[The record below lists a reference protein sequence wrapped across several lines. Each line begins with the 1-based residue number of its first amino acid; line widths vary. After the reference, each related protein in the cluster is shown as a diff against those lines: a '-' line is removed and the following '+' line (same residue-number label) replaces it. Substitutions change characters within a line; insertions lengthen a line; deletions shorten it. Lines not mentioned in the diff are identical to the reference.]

1 MRRFAALPWG
11 RNWAPAAPLAEVGR
25 RSGGLRGGLADAGRA
40 DRQAWAGASP
50 AVTDGLWSVR
60 GRVLDWL
67 LEPLPGTP
75 RCCCVRVCQSRVL
88 ILGLRRRLAFPV
100 VWSEPLQEA
109 GRADESDA

>member
-75 RCCCVRVCQSRVL
+75 PLLLRARVSVSCTDLGAPQAARLSRCL
-88 ILGLRRRLAFPV
+88 
-100 VWSEPLQEA
+100 E
-109 GRADESDA
+109 

>member
-11 RNWAPAAPLAEVGR
+11 RNWALQLRWPAEAGR

-40 DRQAWAGASP
+40 EGQAWAGASP

-75 RCCCVRVCQSRVL
+75 RCCCVRVCQSPVL
-88 ILGLRRRLAFPV
+88 MLGLRGRLAFPV
-100 VWSEPLQEA
+100 VWKQAVA
-109 GRADESDA
+109 GGGQGR